1 MNTFRYGSVADVLL
15 FFHAGCKIWSPSSRR
30 TSMPKYVIEREI
42 PGVGNLKPEELQ
54 AISQKSCRVLKNMD
68 HKSNGWKAL

>member
-15 FFHAGCKIWSPSSRR
+15 FFHARMLDLVSKPRR

-42 PGVGNLKPEELQ
+42 PGVGNLKQEELQ
-54 AISQKSCRVLKNMD
+54 AIS
-68 HKSNGWKAL
+68 